1 MRLTGIKIIFF
12 MDIKSEKEQQF
23 VTIIES
29 NRQLIYKV
37 CYMYATDDNHFKD
50 LYQEVLIHIWQGLKD
65 FRGTAQLST
74 WIYRTA
80 LNTCVTDYR
89 KNRRYG
95 EMESIDG
102 LSIVDVDDGTHRQQL
117 KELYRLIN
125 RLDRLEKAIIL
136 LWLDEKSYD
145 EISEITGLSRNN
157 VASRLRRIKIKL
169 QQYSEE

>member
-1 MRLTGIKIIFF
+1 MRLI
-12 MDIKSEKEQQF
+12 DDKEQQF
-23 VTIIES
+23 MSIIEQ

-37 CYMYATDDNHFKD
+37 CYMYATDDEHFND
-50 LYQEVLIHIWQGLKD
+50 LYQEVLINIWKGLGC
-65 FRGTAQLST
+65 FRGDSQMST
-74 WIYRTA
+74 WIYRTSI
-80 LNTCVTDYR
+80 NTCVTYYR
-89 KNRRYG
+89 KNHKYDD
-95 EMESIDG
+95 MVSIDG

-169 QQYSEE
+169 QQFSEE